1 LLRISCDLANDEVIL
16 HLEGEVTQ
24 PWTDELERMVT
35 ALFSDGKRVV
45 LEMSAVRFM
54 DAHAVDIVNMW
65 SQSVVLSNCTPFLK
79 ELLKVRTLRRE
90 WPDRVDYS
98 EGDPQL
104 RMLDGL
110 PTGSATVSWRA
121 KPSAICGASGKLA
134 SLESEA

>member
-1 LLRISCDLANDEVIL
+1 LLRISSDLADDEVIL

-79 ELLKVRTLRRE
+79 ELLKVRALRRE
-90 WPDRVDYS
+90 
-98 EGDPQL
+98 
-104 RMLDGL
+104 
-110 PTGSATVSWRA
+110 
-121 KPSAICGASGKLA
+121 
-134 SLESEA
+134 

>member
-1 LLRISCDLANDEVIL
+1 MSWFRRRSWADQRLLSFCSHSFRHRIVCRNLAARLPVESGRKRVLLRISSDLADDEVIL

-79 ELLKVRTLRRE
+79 ELLKVRALRRE
-90 WPDRVDYS
+90 
-98 EGDPQL
+98 
-104 RMLDGL
+104 
-110 PTGSATVSWRA
+110 
-121 KPSAICGASGKLA
+121 
-134 SLESEA
+134 